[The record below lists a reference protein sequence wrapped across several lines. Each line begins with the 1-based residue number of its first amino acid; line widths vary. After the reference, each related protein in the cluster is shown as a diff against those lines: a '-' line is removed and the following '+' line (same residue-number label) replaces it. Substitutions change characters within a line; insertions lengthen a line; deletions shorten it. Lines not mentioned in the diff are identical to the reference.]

1 MASYKALNT
10 VRKSVIPNTCH
21 TVWYVDAREG
31 ITVIK
36 STFSN
41 TCHTIWYVDT
51 REGITA

>member
-1 MASYKALNT
+1 MVSYKALNT
-10 VRKSVIPNTCH
+10 
-21 TVWYVDAREG
+21 A
-31 ITVIK
+31 IK